1 MNENCSSL
9 TSIAMKFTALSGFDV
24 IEDELS
30 SSGTAMLSN
39 GKVDIRI
46 VNDLRVNVVE
56 CSIGLTKNRGR
67 TDYQYAV
74 EKAVDFCGGDSEIT
88 DIDIEDHI
96 SIDEQIDM
104 YFNLLEDS
112 CSEILTGEERRYESL
127 HEFSRGY
134 DAGYTIGV
142 NDMQ

>member
-1 MNENCSSL
+1 MNENHRSIS
-9 TSIAMKFTALSGFDV
+9 SIAKRFRVLSRFDV
-24 IEDELS
+24 IEDKLS

-46 VNDLRVNVVE
+46 INDSRGNVVE
-56 CSIGLTKNRGR
+56 CSIGLTTYRGR

-112 CSEILTGEERRYESL
+112 CAEILSGEERRYESL